1 MKILV
6 VGAGAMGCLF
16 GARLKNAGF
25 QVALLEKAGDVA
37 DSINKNGIFVEGV
50 SGRYRAMVPVYPGE
64 APQQPDLVLFF
75 VKSYDTLEASKT
87 VRSWLQPEALVL
99 TLQNGVGN
107 MEILR
112 DAFGAERVLGGV
124 SAEGSTLLAPGS
136 VKHAGRGETIIGG
149 GKKAQ
154 EIASLF
160 QKAGFETRAVED
172 IDGFIWGKLVVN
184 AGINALAA
192 ITRLKNGR
200 LPELEGTRSVM
211 EKAVSEAIAV
221 IRAKKISLPYPDP
234 MARVTEVCR
243 ATAEN
248 TASML
253 QDVLNKKRTEIDVI
267 NGAIV
272 KEGAALGISTPVNS
286 TLVSL
291 VSAIQDTFHER

>member
-1 MKILV
+1 
-6 VGAGAMGCLF
+6 MGCLF

>member
-1 MKILV
+1 
-6 VGAGAMGCLF
+6 MGCLF

-37 DSINKNGIFVEGV
+37 DRINKNGIFVEGV
-50 SGRYRAMVPVYPGE
+50 SGRYRAMVPVYLGE

-87 VRSWLQPEALVL
+87 VRSWRQPEALVL

-112 DAFGAERVLGGV
+112 HAFGAERVLGGV
-124 SAEGSTLLAPGS
+124 SAEGSTVLAPGKI
-136 VKHAGRGETIIGG
+136 KHAGRGETIIGG
-149 GKKAQ
+149 GAKAE

-160 QKAGFETRAVED
+160 KKAGFETRAVEN
-172 IDGFIWGKLVVN
+172 IDGYIWGKLVVN
-184 AGINALAA
+184 VGINALAA

-200 LPELEGTRSVM
+200 LPELKSTRSVM
-211 EKAVSEAIAV
+211 KEAVSEAIAV
-221 IRAKKISLPYPDP
+221 IRAKRISLPYPDP
-234 MARVTEVCR
+234 MARVMEVCR

-253 QDVLNKKRTEIDVI
+253 QDVLSRKRTEIDVI

-272 KEGAALGISTPVNS
+272 KEGAALGIPMPVNS

-291 VSAIQDTFHER
+291 VSAIQETFDGR